1 MKDESQTQPT
11 NYVVKH
17 VVNGV
22 EQTKDTKTYTGTAW
36 INETDPKIEVE
47 AGSVDPKTYTGYKY
61 ASTSPNV
68 KAGESVNSGTVI
80 TLTYVKDDNQTQV
93 TKYTVHYTIE
103 GVEQTNDKIEV
114 TDTAWI
120 NDNPAQIAIAEGGI
134 PAPADKYTGY
144 KLDSSNLEYP
154 AAGTKVNSGSEY
166 TVNYIP
172 IDYTVTYDYE
182 GTVPAGATALPLQ
195 TTENHV
201 NDQITVAEPATAKG
215 YTFSGWTVKEPEGI
229 TISDGTF
236 TMPAHDVTLVGSWTL
251 AGDTA
256 YTVNYYYQSQD
267 GNYGEP
273 LFTDTLVTT
282 TGALVFADTT
292 PNGDYVTTPSLY
304 QFNPNAEGTVTQAT
318 VAADGTTVLNVFFDQ
333 VYRVVYKYTDG
344 SVFNYVIDDTGYI
357 FNRTSNF
364 APPMLNWDVNTG
376 ADFDN
381 VWYDNAVPEN
391 GQEWNVWDIA
401 GAIASGSAA
410 FDKATNTLT
419 LYTTAKVSAVP
430 TITGQLNVAKL
441 VNDKG
446 NKTNGNEEFKFELKI
461 TEIKQSQVLDPLTK
475 DEAEKLHHYNSENRN
490 AQAADEKAQEDLK
503 HAVEAFKGHTYTTA
517 SALSFV
523 IADDNDISLYS
534 VTTGSEMGWTSYD
547 GWTAFDCQGDKIA
560 AGSTQETVLN
570 KIIEFIK
577 DFAAAGKAM
586 PQSEEATK
594 MFMKDMMDYAGVAT
608 GSAITFRSTDLYELY
623 DAAGVASMTK
633 DAAEKKASAL
643 EDFLKEINRWIDPDI
658 KVVFGNE
665 MHSLSDYKNADGT
678 YTISFTLKDK
688 ETLGFDFKVTTGSVI
703 SYVISEVD
711 AQDADS
717 TDIKSNTGTE
727 YVNKLFVEGSF
738 EVTTDSFLGYTF
750 TNNYNGSSD
759 PVDPWD
765 PWTPSDP
772 DPEGPDIDIEDPDVP
787 LAEPEE
793 PPIEIE
799 DPDVPLTDVPGEP
812 IEIDEPE
819 VPLGDAPRT
828 GDSSNAIPF
837 VVLMMVASIGLAI
850 TRRKFN

>member
-1 MKDESQTQPT
+1 MIKVY
-11 NYVVKH
+11 YV
-17 VVNGV
+17 
-22 EQTKDTKTYTGTAW
+22 KDTFGYTVEYYYDGVKDDSKT
-36 INETDPKIEVE
+36 ETLNAEY
-47 AGSVDPKTYTGYKY
+47 GSQITDYRDKNITGYKFEKTENLPLTVSEV
-61 ASTSPNV
+61 AEDNV
-68 KAGESVNSGTVI
+68 IKV
-80 TLTYVKDDNQTQV
+80 Y
-93 TKYTVHYTIE
+93 YT
-103 GVEQTNDKIEV
+103 
-114 TDTAWI
+114 A
-120 NDNPAQIAIAEGGI
+120 
-134 PAPADKYTGY
+134 
-144 KLDSSNLEYP
+144 
-154 AAGTKVNSGSEY
+154 
-166 TVNYIP
+166 
-172 IDYTVTYDYE
+172 IDYKVTYDYE
-182 GTVPAGATALPLQ
+182 GTVPAGAAEQLPAA
-195 TTENHV
+195 TDKNHV
-201 NDQITVAEPATAKG
+201 NTSIKVADEPSVPG
-215 YTFSGWTVKEPEGI
+215 YVFSGWKTEDADIV
-229 TISDGTF
+229 DGTF
-236 TMPAHDVTLVGSWTL
+236 KMPAHDVTLVGSWTL
-251 AGDTA
+251 AGDTV
-256 YTVNYYYQSQD
+256 YTVNYYYQND
-267 GNYGEP
+267 EGEYGEP
-273 LFTDTLVTT
+273 LFKDTLATT
-282 TGALVFADTT
+282 TGALVFADTM
-292 PNGDYVTTPSLY
+292 PNASHVTTPSLY
-304 QFNPNAEGTVTQAT
+304 QFNSNVKGTVTQAT
-318 VAADGTTVLNVFFDQ
+318 VAADGTTVLNVYFDQ

-344 SVFNYVIDDTGYI
+344 SMFNYVIDDTGYI
-357 FNRTSNF
+357 FNRESNF
-364 APPMLNWDVNTG
+364 AAPMLDWDVNTG

-391 GQEWNVWDIA
+391 GQQWNIWNIA
-401 GAIASGSAA
+401 GVIASGSAA
-410 FDKATNTLT
+410 FDKASNTLT
-419 LYTTAKVSAVP
+419 LYTTAKVNVAP
-430 TITGQLNVAKL
+430 TITGQLNVAKV
-441 VNDKG
+441 VNDRG
-446 NKTNGNEEFKFELKI
+446 NKTDGSEEFKFELKI
-461 TEIKQSQVLDPLTK
+461 TEIKQNQVLDPLTG

-503 HAVEAFKGHTYTTA
+503 KAVEAFKGHALTTA

-534 VTTGSEMGWTSYD
+534 VTTGSEMSWASYD
-547 GWTAFDCQGDKIA
+547 GWTAFDCQGDAIA
-560 AGSTQETVLN
+560 ADSAQETVLN
-570 KIIEFIK
+570 KIVEFIK

-658 KVVFGNE
+658 KVVFGNVT
-665 MHSLSDYKNADGT
+665 HSLSKYKNADGT

-787 LAEPEE
+787 LAEPD
-793 PPIEIE
+793 IEIE
-799 DPDVPLTDVPGEP
+799 DPDVPLTDVPGDLV
-812 IEIDEPE
+812 EIDEPE

-837 VVLMMVASIGLAI
+837 VVLMMVGITGLAI